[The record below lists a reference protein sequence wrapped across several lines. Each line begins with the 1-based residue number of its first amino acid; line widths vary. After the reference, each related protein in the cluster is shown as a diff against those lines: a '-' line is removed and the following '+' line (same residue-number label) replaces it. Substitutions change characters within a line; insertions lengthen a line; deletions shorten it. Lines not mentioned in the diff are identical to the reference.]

1 MGTQEVRSCIEF
13 FLYSTQ
19 IGQLSES
26 LDIQQAASLAFNS
39 KHWLTHSDFPK
50 IVKKSIT
57 EVLVTE

>member
-26 LDIQQAASLAFNS
+26 LDIQQAASLALNS
-39 KHWLTHSDFPK
+39 KH
-50 IVKKSIT
+50 
-57 EVLVTE
+57 

>member
-26 LDIQQAASLAFNS
+26 LDIQQAASLALNS